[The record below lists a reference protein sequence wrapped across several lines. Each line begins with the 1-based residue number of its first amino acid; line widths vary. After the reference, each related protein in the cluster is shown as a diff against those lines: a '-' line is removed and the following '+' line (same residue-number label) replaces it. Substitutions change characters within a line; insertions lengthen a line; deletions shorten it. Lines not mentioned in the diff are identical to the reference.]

1 MPSRRP
7 SVHSENDFSTT
18 RQSNPLPK
26 HKEIGTKYTFMAEQ
40 LYEAKICHKD
50 LLVFNDKS
58 QQDQIF
64 LLKNSMKLTEDSF
77 TESRGSTSMMTKKMV
92 AKVFLKMQYIRDEEQ
107 LLSDIVEDVNRK
119 LMEVEYAVEY
129 LNAMEYAAKN
139 PLEDSLDYQ

>member
-1 MPSRRP
+1 
-7 SVHSENDFSTT
+7 
-18 RQSNPLPK
+18 
-26 HKEIGTKYTFMAEQ
+26 MAEQ

-92 AKVFLKMQYIRDEEQ
+92 AKVFLKMQYIRDEE
-107 LLSDIVEDVNRK
+107 
-119 LMEVEYAVEY
+119 
-129 LNAMEYAAKN
+129 
-139 PLEDSLDYQ
+139 